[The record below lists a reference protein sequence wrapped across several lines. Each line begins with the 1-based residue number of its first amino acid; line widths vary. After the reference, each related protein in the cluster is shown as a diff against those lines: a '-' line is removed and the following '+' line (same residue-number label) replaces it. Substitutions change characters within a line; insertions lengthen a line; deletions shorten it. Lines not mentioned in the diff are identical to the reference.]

1 MSIRKLS
8 VGSDPFKQMHYVVG
22 QNVMDQTFSVSEILK
37 SKEGY
42 DIWILK
48 NEAVVRW
55 KTISKTMPVSVEH
68 SIDI

>member
-22 QNVMDQTFSVSEILK
+22 QKVMDQTFSVDQILK
-37 SKEGY
+37 DKDGY

-48 NEAVVRW
+48 NETVVKW
-55 KTISKTMPVSVEH
+55 KTISRNMPVSVEH